1 MASQYARDLISSLLQ
16 SNYDASIIT
25 QLDEKIV
32 LRRFAAVSLSVS
44 FLTVDR
50 AYSEEKKNETGKK
63 SKGNYYNC
71 AYELNKNW
79 LVRTPAPAVEVTT
92 T

>member
-1 MASQYARDLISSLLQ
+1 M
-16 SNYDASIIT
+16 
-25 QLDEKIV
+25 
-32 LRRFAAVSLSVS
+32 SLSVS